1 LTWTAAGSKVLRDV
15 RVLNSVLIG
24 MVAALAAVILWLLA
38 KTVLS
43 VSVGEGVGAVGFV
56 ISDFEIVLAA
66 IAGYC
71 AGFFWRQRR
80 SRP

>member
-1 LTWTAAGSKVLRDV
+1 
-15 RVLNSVLIG
+15 
-24 MVAALAAVILWLLA
+24 
-38 KTVLS
+38 
-43 VSVGEGVGAVGFV
+43 VGAVGFV